1 METDRTTCETH
12 EGEARAVRGSE
23 TGGEVLA
30 GAATTA
36 AAAAAAAAHLGVGQK

>member
-1 METDRTTCETH
+1 METDRTCETH